1 MVWKQ
6 MLIIDNLSTANDM
19 FCITQTHMISL
30 LTCLKPG
37 CYDWT
42 DYNLFQR
49 SPPCAE
55 YDIGCGLQADFVRHS
70 IPNRKEDPDD
80 LPLPLIPSNPQLLHQ
95 AVASAVSNGVIVSDR
110 FLLPYKLAN
119 LYSNGRVNHITY

>member
-1 MVWKQ
+1 MIEQ
-6 MLIIDNLSTANDM
+6 III
-19 FCITQTHMISL
+19 F
-30 LTCLKPG
+30 
-37 CYDWT
+37 
-42 DYNLFQR
+42 FQR

-119 LYSNGRVNHITY
+119 LSYSRKYSNGSVNHITY

>member
-1 MVWKQ
+1 MFEQ
-6 MLIIDNLSTANDM
+6 IIN
-19 FCITQTHMISL
+19 F
-30 LTCLKPG
+30 
-37 CYDWT
+37 
-42 DYNLFQR
+42 FQR

-55 YDIGCGLQADFVRHS
+55 YDIGCGLQPDFVRHS

-110 FLLPYKLAN
+110 CLLPYKLAN
-119 LYSNGRVNHITY
+119 LKYIETVDLII

>member
-1 MVWKQ
+1 MIEQ
-6 MLIIDNLSTANDM
+6 III
-19 FCITQTHMISL
+19 F
-30 LTCLKPG
+30 
-37 CYDWT
+37 
-42 DYNLFQR
+42 FQR

-110 FLLPYKLAN
+110 CLLPYKLAN
-119 LYSNGRVNHITY
+119 LSIKKIFKWLS